1 MGEYLS
7 PGVYSEFIEPIAPI
21 EPVSTSTA
29 AMIGVSERGPE
40 NVPIL
45 VGAPGEFERWFGSI
59 LPIDDYRDPF
69 DARRAHCY
77 LPHAVQGFFAN
88 GGKRCATNRN
98 SRNCCGVPVTRR
110 ERHPGTA

>member
-45 VGAPGEFERWFGSI
+45 VGAPGELSAGSVRSCRSTTI
-59 LPIDDYRDPF
+59 AIRSMRAARIAICPIPS
-69 DARRAHCY
+69 RAFS
-77 LPHAVQGFFAN
+77 PMAASGSMP
-88 GGKRCATNRN
+88 CA
-98 SRNCCGVPVTRR
+98 
-110 ERHPGTA
+110 